1 MKRLRM
7 ILPLILCLGII
18 LTGCL
23 FKKSAKGTNAKI
35 NYTGTAT
42 VSFYPVCPECE
53 HISPLLT
60 VNVSDGEY
68 KEGNYVCETCYEVYE
83 ILIDRR

>member
-1 MKRLRM
+1 MKRLP
-7 ILPLILCLGII
+7 IIFAPILCVCII

-23 FKKSAKGTNAKI
+23 FKKSAKSKNAKI

-42 VSFYPVCPECE
+42 VSFYPVCPECD

-68 KEGNYVCETCYEVYE
+68 KEGTYVCENCYEVYE